1 MSNEFGYSTSRKNAI
16 FICGCI
22 ISLSM
27 TLSAQGIGTIQ
38 RQLLTRFDAMSYYS
52 LLTLLASVGMVIFLP
67 IAGKFADLFGRKIML
82 IIGGIISLV
91 SSLVTG
97 LAPNLAVLLVARCC
111 IGIGTAF
118 LTPIPPS
125 IFPFVFDREKLP
137 TLYGIQ
143 GAMLAIGA
151 FFGATIA
158 GWFSDRGMAWLGV
171 AYPGMISFVAA
182 AALSIIGPD
191 IKRERKHPIDF
202 PGVAILAIT
211 VIAIMYTCNWGKIR
225 GWGDPLILVSMVVIV
240 IGIIAFVLRENKAPD
255 PIVPVELFKNL
266 RFTGAIL
273 CCFFIGW
280 YGLALRVYMP
290 LDITVVLG
298 LSATMSGTVQ
308 LPRSIINMIAPLFLG
323 AWVAKNSKQ
332 RNWISLFSAG
342 VIAAVGC
349 LMMSFVSPVTP
360 LWIFYVAIGITGLT
374 ESLKSV
380 SLTPSIQANLTKEN
394 MASGGAMISFAGT
407 FASTIGSVVLG
418 LVFDTICPDA
428 SNVANLNKAT
438 NAVFIVCVISSLI
451 VALLALLCVRPK
463 KEVRADFVNTAG

>member
-1 MSNEFGYSTSRKNAI
+1 MSNEFGYSNARKNMI

-27 TLSAQGIGTIQ
+27 TLSGQGIGTIQ
-38 RQLLTRFDAMSYYS
+38 RQLLSRFDAMSYYS
-52 LLTLLASVGMVIFLP
+52 LMTLLASVGMVIFLP
-67 IAGKFADLFGRKIML
+67 IAGKFADLFGRRIML
-82 IIGGIISLV
+82 LIGGTISLV
-91 SSLVTG
+91 SSLITG
-97 LAPNLAVLLVARCC
+97 LAPNLVILLVARCC

-125 IFPFVFDREKLP
+125 IFPFVFERSKLP

-158 GWFSDRGMAWLGV
+158 GWFSDIGMPWLGV

-182 AALSIIGPD
+182 VALSIIGPD
-191 IKRERKHPIDF
+191 MKRERKHPIDF
-202 PGVAILAIT
+202 PGVALLAIT

-225 GWGDPLILVSMVVIV
+225 GWGDPLILASMAVMVL
-240 IGIIAFVLRENKAPD
+240 GTIAFIIREKKAPD
-255 PIVPVELFKNL
+255 PIVAVEMFKNL
-266 RFTGAIL
+266 RFTGALL

-298 LSATMSGTVQ
+298 LPAAMSGTVQ
-308 LPRSIINMIAPLFLG
+308 LPRSIINMIAPLLLG
-323 AWVAKNSKQ
+323 TWVARNSRQ
-332 RNWISLFSAG
+332 RNWISLFMAG

-349 LMMSFVSPVTP
+349 LMMSFVSPTTP
-360 LWIFYVAIGITGLT
+360 LWIIYVAIGITGLT
-374 ESLKSV
+374 ESFKSV
-380 SLTPSIQANLTKEN
+380 ALTPSIQANLTKEN
-394 MASGGAMISFAGT
+394 MASGGSMISFAGT
-407 FASTIGSVVLG
+407 FASTIGSVILG

-428 SNVANLNKAT
+428 SNIANLNKAT
-438 NAVFIVCVISSLI
+438 NATFIVCVITSLI
-451 VALLALLCVRPK
+451 VALLAVLCVRPK
-463 KEVRADFVNTAG
+463 KADLDENAAA